1 MKKTLNVEAMQSE
14 LSTSAFFQA
23 LSPSSPAPKK
33 KPARPKPSQ
42 QKAQAVSPPRPV
54 STVPVL
60 AATEIT
66 ERTSLQPDARTPLRP
81 SVRPFG
87 RRIITRYAFEFFQ
100 DQLQHLKRFSLDEKY
115 RDEKGSMSQMVREA
129 LDAYIS
135 RRLNQEAEGAAE
147 STPVRPDGQQEP

>member
-1 MKKTLNVEAMQSE
+1 MKKTLDVEAMQSE

-23 LSPSSPAPKK
+23 SSPSSPAPKK
-33 KPARPKPSQ
+33 KPPRPKPTRQ
-42 QKAQAVSPPRPV
+42 ETQPVSPPRPV

-60 AATEIT
+60 AAPEIT
-66 ERTSLQPDARTPLRP
+66 GRTSLQPYDRT
-81 SVRPFG
+81 SVRPSG

-135 RRLNQEAEGAAE
+135 RRLNQEAGGAAE
-147 STPVRPDGQQEP
+147 STPVRPGNNQEL